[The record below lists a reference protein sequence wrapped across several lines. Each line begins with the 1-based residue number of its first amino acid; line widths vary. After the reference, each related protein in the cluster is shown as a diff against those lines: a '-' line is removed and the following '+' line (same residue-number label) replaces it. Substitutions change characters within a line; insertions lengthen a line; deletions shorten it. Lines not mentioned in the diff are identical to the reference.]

1 MASNRTARDRGQSLA
16 APRRLLARVRDVMA
30 ETGAAEERLDH
41 IIEIIAADM
50 AAEVCSVYVRR
61 AGDILELFATRGLEP
76 AAVHNTRL
84 NVGEGIVGDVAATA
98 RPLALADAQAH
109 PNFAYRPETGEE
121 IYHSMVGVPVLR
133 GGRVIGVIAVQ
144 NRTQRNYSDEEI
156 ETLQTVAM
164 VLAEL
169 IAGGELIS
177 RDELLHSDSAEA
189 KPVRLEGLRLN
200 AGLGMGTAVLH
211 QSDHHIERLVG
222 EDAEAERL
230 RLAEAFSDMHGA
242 LDDMLGGGG
251 MAAAGEHR
259 DVLEAYRLIAEDA
272 GWLRR
277 IEEAIDT
284 GLSAEAAVQKVQND
298 IRARMGQIPDPYL
311 RERIHDLDDLA
322 HRLTAHLLGVNGDAA
337 ESDMPP
343 DAIVIARS
351 MGPAQLLDFDR
362 TRLRGLV
369 LEEGSPTSHVAIMAR
384 ALGIP
389 VIGRVRNALSEIG
402 NGNTVIVDS
411 DHGQVLVRPGAGAL
425 SAFREGMR
433 ALEEQRAKYAELH
446 GLPAETLD
454 GEKVDLRINAG
465 LMIDLANLQATGAD
479 GIGLFRTEI
488 PFMVRA
494 RFPRVDEQTELYGQ
508 VLDEAGDKPVV
519 FRTLDIGGD
528 KILPYWENVAEDNP
542 AMGWRAIRMSLDRP
556 ALLRQQLRALIR
568 AAAGRTLRVMFPMI
582 AEVAEF
588 DAARALLDKELNR
601 ERGRGAPLPD
611 DLHVGVMLEVPSLA
625 FQLPALLE
633 RIDFLS
639 VGSNDLVQF
648 LFASDRGNPRMAD
661 RYDTLSPILLKYLKG
676 IVDQCRDAGVPVGLC
691 GEMAGHPVDAMAL
704 LGLGFRRISVAP
716 ANVGPVKAMIRGLS
730 VKPLARF
737 MEPLYD
743 LPDHSVRERL
753 AVYATEQGIPV

>member
-1 MASNRTARDRGQSLA
+1 MASNRTARDRGQSQA

-30 ETGAAEERLDH
+30 ESGAAEERLDH
-41 IIEIIAADM
+41 ITEIIAADM
-50 AAEVCSVYVRR
+50 VAEVCSVYVRR
-61 AGDILELFATRGLEP
+61 AGDVLELFATRGLKP
-76 AAVHNTRL
+76 SAVHNTRL
-84 NVGEGIVGDVAATA
+84 NVGEGIVGDVAAKA

-144 NRTQRNYSDEEI
+144 NRTQRHYSDEEI

-177 RDELLHSDSAEA
+177 RDELMHPDSAEA

-211 QSDHHIERLVG
+211 QSDHHIEQLVG

-242 LDDMLGGGG
+242 LDDMLGDGDMVEG
-251 MAAAGEHR
+251 GEHR

-343 DAIVIARS
+343 DAIVVARS

-389 VIGRVRNALSEIG
+389 VIGRVRNALAEID
-402 NGNTVIVDS
+402 NGDTVIVEADQG
-411 DHGQVLVRPGAGAL
+411 HVLVRPGVDAL
-425 SAFREGMR
+425 SAFSEGMR
-433 ALEEQRAKYAELH
+433 ALEVQRAKYAELH
-446 GLPAETLD
+446 GLPAQTLD
-454 GEKVDLRINAG
+454 GETIDLRINAG
-465 LMIDLANLQATGAD
+465 LMIDLANLEATGAD

-488 PFMVRA
+488 PFMVRT

-508 VLDEAGDKPVV
+508 VLDEAGDRPVV

-528 KILPYWENVAEDNP
+528 KILPYWENAAEDNP

-588 DAARALLDKELNR
+588 DAARALLDKELAR
-601 ERGRGAPLPD
+601 EKARGAPLPD
-611 DLHVGVMLEVPSLA
+611 DIHVGVMLEVPSLA
-625 FQLPALLE
+625 FQMPALLE

-648 LFASDRGNPRMAD
+648 LFASDRGNPRLAD
-661 RYDTLSPILLKYLKG
+661 RYDPLSPILLKYLKG
-676 IVDQCRDAGVPVGLC
+676 IVDQCRDADIPVGLC
-691 GEMAGHPVDAMAL
+691 GEMAGHPIDAMAL

-716 ANVGPVKAMIRGLS
+716 ATVGPVKAMIRGLS
-730 VKPLARF
+730 LEPLVQF

-753 AVYATEQGIPV
+753 RTYAADHGIPI